1 MRNGAFVQAT
11 HDMSL
16 TCSEQT
22 ALSDAGSD
30 VVSAP
35 RLRDR
40 LLPVDS
46 SDLAA
51 SDEVVCAPVLP
62 ADAFVGAPP
71 AGDDGSV
78 HDWPGWSRT
87 SEFNECCPADILE
100 DLSQAVS
107 HGWVPCEDGRRVH
120 WVQCSN
126 IRIQGTTRCC
136 GGPRRR
142 RSGDPTISRAQFP
155 VAWWQRQSGLRVTS
169 GAVTGGPNDGARSRN
184 GCHPRFAPDPRRFAC
199 PLRST
204 RVPTSHGGS
213 GAKRGMTVGC
223 SRIALSDL
231 AHRSVHFTSPIIPI
245 TSTRRST
252 SGRRHCLWIRRAFGG
267 GYLSIVA
274 SQLVDRPAR

>member
-1 MRNGAFVQAT
+1 MCLPHACAIGFCQSTPPISPRRTRSSVLPCCPQTHLLARRPRGTMALCTIGLVGAEPPSSTSVALPIYWKTSVKPFPMAGFRVKTEGGCIGFNARTSVSKVQLAAAVVRGDAGQAT
-11 HDMSL
+11 QL
-16 TCSEQT
+16 LV
-22 ALSDAGSD
+22 ARNFLSRGGNDKT
-30 VVSAP
+30 
-35 RLRDR
+35 
-40 LLPVDS
+40 
-46 SDLAA
+46 
-51 SDEVVCAPVLP
+51 VC
-62 ADAFVGAPP
+62 
-71 AGDDGSV
+71 
-78 HDWPGWSRT
+78 
-87 SEFNECCPADILE
+87 EF
-100 DLSQAVS
+100 
-107 HGWVPCEDGRRVH
+107 
-120 WVQCSN
+120 
-126 IRIQGTTRCC
+126 
-136 GGPRRR
+136 
-142 RSGDPTISRAQFP
+142 
-155 VAWWQRQSGLRVTS
+155 TS
-169 GAVTGGPNDGARSRN
+169 GAVTGGLNDGARSRN